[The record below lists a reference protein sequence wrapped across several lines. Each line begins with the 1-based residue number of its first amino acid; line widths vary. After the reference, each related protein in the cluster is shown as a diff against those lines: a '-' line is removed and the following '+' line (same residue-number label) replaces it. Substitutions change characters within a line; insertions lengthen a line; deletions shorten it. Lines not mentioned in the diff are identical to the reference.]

1 MIKNIQKFEK
11 GGLSGKP
18 LEDKSNFLIN
28 KFYKIL
34 KNKTKIIGVGGIDS
48 GKSAYEKI
56 INGGDVVICDF
67 CNGGEETMG
76 GVIVG
81 SSAVCGDCTDRYGY
95 DKEDYE
101 YANEVSEIFDKERSF
116 KDNVLE

>member
-1 MIKNIQKFEK
+1 MN
-11 GGLSGKP
+11 
-18 LEDKSNFLIN
+18 
-28 KFYKIL
+28 
-34 KNKTKIIGVGGIDS
+34 
-48 GKSAYEKI
+48 EKI

-67 CNGGEETMG
+67 CNGGDETMG

-101 YANEVSEIFDKERSF
+101 YGMK
-116 KDNVLE
+116 

>member
-1 MIKNIQKFEK
+1 M
-11 GGLSGKP
+11 S
-18 LEDKSNFLIN
+18 
-28 KFYKIL
+28 
-34 KNKTKIIGVGGIDS
+34 
-48 GKSAYEKI
+48 EKI

-67 CNGGEETMG
+67 CNGGDETMG

-101 YANEVSEIFDKERSF
+101 YANEVGEVFDKERSF
-116 KDNVLE
+116 KDNVLEYRLKVYGTSDAITIIKSF

>member
-1 MIKNIQKFEK
+1 MN
-11 GGLSGKP
+11 
-18 LEDKSNFLIN
+18 
-28 KFYKIL
+28 
-34 KNKTKIIGVGGIDS
+34 
-48 GKSAYEKI
+48 EKI

-67 CNGGEETMG
+67 CNGGDETMG

-101 YANEVSEIFDKERSF
+101 YANEVSEVFDKERSF
-116 KDNVLE
+116 KDNVLEYRLKVYGTSDAITVIKTF